1 MTKCSFSTVRERDMD
16 MLFLESIATDHGF
29 CELVLQQTELYKGKE
44 FKVLNVELSRT
55 ELDLGESDITVILEI
70 EGKRVALLIED
81 KVNAIAMPDQYERY
95 RLRGEKGQK
104 KKEWQEF
111 AIFIFCSEKYRC
123 DNEVAKKYDYFL
135 SYEKCKDYFEQKDD
149 ILSSVRSQQL
159 EQAINKSKKPPEV
172 NVNQDA
178 NDFFNKYCQYQQ
190 EYYPSLDMR
199 TSITSS
205 GWWPHYGTRLGDTY
219 LYHQTQEGEVILIF
233 PNATMHMDIVQEI
246 AAWLRNHGMPNV
258 SARKAGKSLAL
269 RVKVPPL
276 KVKEPFEQ
284 TSKADLKECLDAV
297 QALTEFANIV
307 NATYSISAIK
317 KNKKK

>member
-1 MTKCSFSTVRERDMD
+1 MD
-16 MLFLESIATDHGF
+16 LLFLESIATDRGF
-29 CELVLQQTELYKGKE
+29 CELVLQQETPYAGKE
-44 FKVLNVELSRT
+44 FKVLKVELSRT
-55 ELDLGESDITVILEI
+55 ELDWGESDITVILEI
-70 EGKRVALLIED
+70 EGRRVALLIED

-95 RLRGEKGQK
+95 RLRGEKGCK
-104 KKEWQEF
+104 NKEWQEF
-111 AIFIFCSEKYRC
+111 TTFIFCPDKYYVH
-123 DNEVAKKYDYFL
+123 DKEAKEYTHFL
-135 SYEKCKDYFEQKDD
+135 SYEKCKEYFDQKDD

-159 EQAINKSKKPPEV
+159 EQAINKSKKPPET

-178 NDFFNKYCQYQQ
+178 NDFFNKYYQYQQ
-190 EYYPSLDMR
+190 EYYPTLDMR
-199 TSITSS
+199 TSTTSS

-246 AAWLRNHGMPNV
+246 AAWLRNHSMPNV
-258 SARKAGKSLAL
+258 SVRKAGKSLAL
-269 RVKVPPL
+269 QIKVPPL

-297 QALTEFANIV
+297 QALTDFANIV
-307 NATYSISAIK
+307 NAAHSISAIK